1 MGGKALLVMAKR
13 PTPMYTK
20 RRLSIVL
27 GPVEAANLYA
37 CFLADVIA
45 LARSVPD
52 VTPMIAYAPPDEDCE
67 AYFRR
72 LAPDFGLVP
81 QVGDTLG
88 QRLDRVMGVCFSA
101 GYEQVAAMNSDSP
114 TLPVDYLVQ
123 AFVQL
128 DDPTTDVV
136 LGPCN
141 DGGYYLIGWKR
152 PHPSLVL
159 KVTMSTKR
167 VLTDTLAIAEEEK
180 LQVSLLPGWYDVDE
194 GDDLRRVQADLSAEP
209 DIARHT
215 RAFLN
220 QRQWPIP
227 QFKGTL

>member
-1 MGGKALLVMAKR
+1 MDRKALLVMAKW
-13 PTPMYTK
+13 PSPMYTK
-20 RRLSIVL
+20 KRLAAVL

-52 VTPMIAYAPPDEDCE
+52 ATPMIAYAPPDEDCE
-67 AYFRR
+67 AYFHR
-72 LAPDFGLVP
+72 LAPDFELIP

-88 QRLDRVMGVCFSA
+88 QRLDRVMNVCLSA
-101 GYEQVAAMNSDSP
+101 GYEQVVAMNSDSP
-114 TLPVDYLVQ
+114 TLPVDYLAR
-123 AFVQL
+123 AFAQL
-128 DDPTTDVV
+128 NDPTTDVV
-136 LGPCN
+136 LGPCK

-167 VLTDTLAIAEEEK
+167 VLTDTLTIAEKEK
-180 LQVSLLPGWYDVDE
+180 LRVSLLPRWYDVDE

-220 QRQWPIP
+220 QR
-227 QFKGTL
+227 